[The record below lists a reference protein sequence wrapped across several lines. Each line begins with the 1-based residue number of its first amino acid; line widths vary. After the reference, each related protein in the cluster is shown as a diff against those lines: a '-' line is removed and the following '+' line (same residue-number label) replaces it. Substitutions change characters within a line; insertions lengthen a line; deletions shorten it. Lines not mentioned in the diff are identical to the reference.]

1 MATEEACT
9 EPTSLDPEVIVSNS
23 QFEFIQMLGR
33 GTYGKVYVVKCLVSS
48 ILEDAEDGQAR
59 RILVDEEQQKKMK
72 LAVAHSVNMVSNI
85 SEKNKARQLVNSQYY
100 AIKEI
105 ETAEMKDS
113 DIKNM
118 LNEIKLLQKLNSH
131 FIVGYVDS
139 YTVDTKIC
147 IVLEYCQNRD
157 LYTYLQK
164 NRKLKFSENF
174 VWKVL
179 IHVCLGIFHLHS

>member
-1 MATEEACT
+1 
-9 EPTSLDPEVIVSNS
+9 
-23 QFEFIQMLGR
+23 
-33 GTYGKVYVVKCLVSS
+33 
-48 ILEDAEDGQAR
+48 
-59 RILVDEEQQKKMK
+59 
-72 LAVAHSVNMVSNI
+72 MVSNI